1 MAFPTPRAAGKIA
14 LTSMALAVAGAF
26 STAHAAGQDSAARDD
41 VQQVVVTAQKRAQT
55 MVDVPQSMSVVGGD
69 ALEKHQATGFA
80 DYLKLV
86 PSLQLVQSTPGEG
99 RLVLRGLDTGGVAST
114 VAVYLDET
122 PFGSSSGLA
131 NGAILAGDFDTF
143 DLARVEVLRGPQG
156 ALYGASSLGGLV
168 KFVTNA
174 PDFDGFAMRARI
186 GAASVDGGGVS
197 YRTNLVVNTPI
208 SDTLAARASV
218 SYQKEPGFIDS
229 IGTAGS
235 DVAKDIN
242 KAENY
247 GGRASLLYK
256 PHKDFDL
263 RLTAVAQNIATD
275 APSVVESDPD
285 SLATLYGRPTQ
296 SQFVPS
302 MRDIHYRVFNGT
314 ANWNLGSASLT
325 SSTSYSTQKQYA
337 REDITHNLSGF
348 IEENLGVPN
357 DLFMGMELEVKK
369 FTQEL
374 RLSSNGG
381 GRVDWLAGL
390 YYTDEDSNLAQH
402 YNALVPGSMT
412 PATGLPLLAEIGLG
426 SNYRE
431 VAAFANTTIHL
442 NPAYDLDIGGR
453 YSHNKQDAR
462 QVGDGALAG
471 GPADI
476 RAESSE
482 GVFTY
487 AVALKRKFSERTAVY
502 ARAAKG
508 FRPGG
513 PNVLPPEAP
522 PGTPSTYDSDSV
534 MSYEAG
540 LKTQTEDGHWSLDL
554 SAFHIKW
561 KDIQLLAVV
570 NNYGVNTNGAGATAD
585 GVELTAGWRP
595 LRGLRLSANGT
606 WNKARLDDATDP
618 IVGGFKGDRLPFSP
632 KYTAALLADYRWTI
646 GDTTPAFAGAS
657 VRRMAGQ
664 YGAFDY
670 DYRTANGRQREIPSY
685 NVVDAYAGLE
695 LGNWTVEVFGK
706 NLGNSDGRLSTTS
719 TTANGMFVSPN
730 GAMLTGVI
738 APRTVGFTLTREY

>member
-1 MAFPTPRAAGKIA
+1 MATVAGRIA
-14 LTSMALAVAGAF
+14 VTSMALAVSGAF
-26 STAHAAGQDSAARDD
+26 AADQTAPQDD

-69 ALEKHQATGFA
+69 TLDKHQATGFA

-143 DLARVEVLRGPQG
+143 DLARIEVLRGPQG

-174 PDFDGFAMRARI
+174 PELDRFALRARL
-186 GAASVDGGGVS
+186 GAATVDGGKMS
-197 YRTNLVVNTPI
+197 YRSNLVVNTPL
-208 SDTLAARASV
+208 SDTVALRMSG

-235 DVAKDIN
+235 DIERNIN
-242 KAENY
+242 GARNY

-256 PHKDFDL
+256 PGTTFDL
-263 RLTAVAQNIATD
+263 RLSAVAQNIATD
-275 APSVVESDPD
+275 APGTVESDPD
-285 SLATLYGRPTQ
+285 TLETLYGRPTQ
-296 SQFVPS
+296 SQFVPH

-314 ANWNLGSASLT
+314 ANWNLGAASLT
-325 SSTSYSTQKQYA
+325 SSTSYSTQKQFA
-337 REDITHNLSGF
+337 REDVSFNLSELVEGVF
-348 IEENLGVPN
+348 GVPN
-357 DLFMGMELEVKK
+357 ELYLGQETELKK

-374 RLSSNGG
+374 RLSSNAGK
-381 GRVDWLAGL
+381 RFDWLAGL
-390 YYTDEDSNLAQH
+390 YYTDEQGAIAQRYH
-402 YNALVPGSMT
+402 AVVPGSMT
-412 PATGLPLLAEIGLG
+412 PATGLPLLADIRLR

-442 NPAYDLDIGGR
+442 TPVYDLDVGGR

-462 QVGDGALAG
+462 QTGDGALAG
-471 GPADI
+471 GPADDS
-476 RAESSE
+476 ADSSE

-487 AVALKRKFSERTAVY
+487 AVALKRKFSERSAVY

-513 PNVLPPEAP
+513 PNVLPPNP
-522 PGTPSTYDSDSV
+522 GPGTPATYDSDSV

-540 LKTQTEDGHWSLDL
+540 LKTQTVDGMWSLDL

-570 NNYGVNTNGAGATAD
+570 NGFGVNTNGAGATAD
-585 GVELTAGWRP
+585 GVEISAGFRP
-595 LRGLRLSANGT
+595 MRGLRLSANGA
-606 WNKARLDDATDP
+606 WNKARLDGATDP
-618 IVGGFKGDRLPFSP
+618 LVGGFKGDRLPFSP

-646 GDTTPAFAGAS
+646 RDTTPAYAGVS
-657 VRRMAGQ
+657 VRRIAGQ
-664 YGAFDY
+664 FGSFDF

-685 NVVDAYAGLE
+685 NVFDAHAGVE
-695 LGNWTVEVFGK
+695 LGTWTVELFGK
-706 NLGNSDGRLSTTS
+706 NLGNSDGRTS
-719 TTANGMFVSPN
+719 TGTLLANGGFVSPN
-730 GAMLTGVI
+730 GALGAGVI
-738 APRTVGFTLTREY
+738 APRTIGFTLTKEY

>member
-1 MAFPTPRAAGKIA
+1 MALPTPRKAAGSIV
-14 LTSMALAVAGAF
+14 LTSMALAV
-26 STAHAAGQDSAARDD
+26 SSVWAAGQEQQQQRDD

-208 SDTLAARASV
+208 SETLAARASV

-235 DVAKDIN
+235 DLARDIN

-275 APSVVESDPD
+275 APSIVESDPD
-285 SLATLYGRPTQ
+285 SLENLYGRPTQ
-296 SQFVPS
+296 SQFVPQ

-337 REDITHNLSGF
+337 REDLTTNLSQF
-348 IEENLGVPN
+348 VEDNLSVPN
-357 DLFMGMELEVKK
+357 DLYMGMELEVRK

-390 YYTDEDSNLAQH
+390 YYTDEEADLDQRYH
-402 YNALVPGSMT
+402 ALVPGTMT
-412 PATGLPLLAEIGLG
+412 PATGLPLLADVGLG

-442 NPAYDLDIGGR
+442 NPVYDLDIGGR
-453 YSHNKQDAR
+453 YSHNKQDAH
-462 QVGDGALAG
+462 QFGDGALAG
-471 GPADI
+471 GPADN
-476 RAESSE
+476 RGESSE
-482 GVFTY
+482 DVFTY
-487 AVALKRKFSERTAVY
+487 AVSLKRKFSERTAVY

-513 PNVLPPEAP
+513 PNVLPPAAP
-522 PGTPSTYDSDSV
+522 PGTPTSYESDSV

-540 LKTQTEDGHWSLDL
+540 LKTQSDDGRWSLDL

-561 KDIQLLAVV
+561 KDIQLLAEV
-570 NNYGVNTNGAGATAD
+570 NGFGINANGSGATAD
-585 GVELTAGWRP
+585 GVEITAGWRP
-595 LRGLRLSANGT
+595 LRGLRLSANGA
-606 WNKARLDDATDP
+606 WNKARLDDDTDLEL
-618 IVGGFKGDRLPFSP
+618 VGGYKGDRLPFSP
-632 KYTAALLADYRWTI
+632 KYTASLLADYRWTI

-664 YGAFDY
+664 YGSFDPA
-670 DYRTANGRQREIPSY
+670 YRAANGRQREIPSY
-685 NVVDAYAGLE
+685 NVFDAYAGLE

-706 NLGNSDGRLSTTS
+706 NLGNSDGKLST
-719 TTANGMFVSPN
+719 AELMPNGMFAYPN
-730 GAMLTGVI
+730 GALGTGVI

>member
-1 MAFPTPRAAGKIA
+1 MATVAGRIA
-14 LTSMALAVAGAF
+14 VTSMALAVSGAF
-26 STAHAAGQDSAARDD
+26 AADQTAPQDD

-69 ALEKHQATGFA
+69 TLDKHQATGFA

-143 DLARVEVLRGPQG
+143 DLARIEVLRGPQG

-174 PDFDGFAMRARI
+174 PELDRFALRARL
-186 GAASVDGGGVS
+186 GAATVDGGKMA
-197 YRTNLVVNTPI
+197 YRSNLVVNTPL
-208 SDTLAARASV
+208 SDTVALRMSG

-235 DVAKDIN
+235 DIERNIN
-242 KAENY
+242 GARNY

-256 PHKDFDL
+256 PSTTFDL
-263 RLTAVAQNIATD
+263 RLSAVAQNIATD
-275 APSVVESDPD
+275 APGTVESDPD
-285 SLATLYGRPTQ
+285 TLETLYGRPTQ
-296 SQFVPS
+296 SQFVPH

-325 SSTSYSTQKQYA
+325 SSTSYSTQKQFV
-337 REDITHNLSGF
+337 REDVSFNLTGIVEDIFGVRS
-348 IEENLGVPN
+348 ELYLGQEV
-357 DLFMGMELEVKK
+357 ELKK

-374 RLSSNGG
+374 RLSSNTGK
-381 GRVDWLAGL
+381 RFDWLAGL
-390 YYTDEDSNLAQH
+390 YYTDEEGAIAQRYH
-402 YNALVPGSMT
+402 AVVPGSMT
-412 PATGLPLLAEIGLG
+412 PATGLPLLADIRLR

-442 NPAYDLDIGGR
+442 TPVYDLDVGGR
-453 YSHNKQDAR
+453 YSHNKQDGR
-462 QVGDGALAG
+462 QIGDGALAG
-471 GPADI
+471 GPADDS
-476 RAESSE
+476 ADSSE

-487 AVALKRKFSERTAVY
+487 AVALKRKFSERSAVY

-513 PNVLPPEAP
+513 PNVLPPNP
-522 PGTPSTYDSDSV
+522 GPGTPATYDSDSV

-540 LKTQTEDGHWSLDL
+540 IKTQTVDGMWSLDL

-570 NNYGVNTNGAGATAD
+570 NGFGVNTNGAGATAD
-585 GVELTAGWRP
+585 GVEISAGFRP
-595 LRGLRLSANGT
+595 VRGLRLSANGA
-606 WNKARLDDATDP
+606 WNKARLDGATDP
-618 IVGGFKGDRLPFSP
+618 LVGGFKGDRLPFSP

-646 GDTTPAFAGAS
+646 RDTTPAYAGVS
-657 VRRMAGQ
+657 VRRIAGQ
-664 YGAFDY
+664 FGSFDF

-685 NVVDAYAGLE
+685 NVFDAHAGVE
-695 LGNWTVEVFGK
+695 LGTWTVELFGK
-706 NLGNSDGRLSTTS
+706 NLGNSDGRTS
-719 TTANGMFVSPN
+719 TGTLLANGGFVSPN
-730 GAMLTGVI
+730 GALGAGVI
-738 APRTVGFTLTREY
+738 APRTIGFTLTKEY

>member
-1 MAFPTPRAAGKIA
+1 MATVAGRIA
-14 LTSMALAVAGAF
+14 VTSMALAISGAF
-26 STAHAAGQDSAARDD
+26 AADQTAPQDD
-41 VQQVVVTAQKRAQT
+41 VQQVVVTAQKRVQT

-69 ALEKHQATGFA
+69 TLDKHQATGFA

-143 DLARVEVLRGPQG
+143 DLARIEVLRGPQG

-174 PDFDGFAMRARI
+174 PELDRFALRARL
-186 GAASVDGGGVS
+186 GAATVDGGKVA
-197 YRTNLVVNTPI
+197 YRSNLVVNTPL
-208 SDTLAARASV
+208 SDTVALRMSG

-229 IGTAGS
+229 IGTGGS
-235 DVAKDIN
+235 DIERNIN
-242 KAENY
+242 GARNY

-256 PHKDFDL
+256 PGTTFDL
-263 RLTAVAQNIATD
+263 RLSAVAQNIATD
-275 APSVVESDPD
+275 APSTVESDPD
-285 SLATLYGRPTQ
+285 TLETLYGRPTQ
-296 SQFVPS
+296 SQFVPH

-314 ANWNLGSASLT
+314 ANWNLGAASLT
-325 SSTSYSTQKQYA
+325 SSTSYSTQKQFA
-337 REDITHNLSGF
+337 REDVSFNLSELVEGVF
-348 IEENLGVPN
+348 GVPN
-357 DLFMGMELEVKK
+357 ELYLGQETELKK

-374 RLSSNGG
+374 RLSSNAGKQF
-381 GRVDWLAGL
+381 DWLAGL
-390 YYTDEDSNLAQH
+390 YYTDEQGAIAQRYH
-402 YNALVPGSMT
+402 AVVPGSMT
-412 PATGLPLLAEIGLG
+412 PASGLPLLADIRLR

-442 NPAYDLDIGGR
+442 TPVYDLDVGGR

-462 QVGDGALAG
+462 QTGDGALAG
-471 GPADI
+471 GPADDS
-476 RAESSE
+476 ADSSE

-487 AVALKRKFSERTAVY
+487 AVALKRKFSERSAVY

-513 PNVLPPEAP
+513 PNVLPPNP
-522 PGTPSTYDSDSV
+522 GPGTSATYDSDSV

-540 LKTQTEDGHWSLDL
+540 LKTQTVDGMWSLDL

-570 NNYGVNTNGAGATAD
+570 NGFGVNTNGAGATAD
-585 GVELTAGWRP
+585 GVEISAGFRP
-595 LRGLRLSANGT
+595 MRGLRLSANGA
-606 WNKARLDDATDP
+606 WNKARLDGATDP
-618 IVGGFKGDRLPFSP
+618 LVGGFKGDRLPFSP

-646 GDTTPAFAGAS
+646 GDTTPAYAGVS
-657 VRRMAGQ
+657 VRRIAGQ
-664 YGAFDY
+664 FASFDF

-685 NVVDAYAGLE
+685 NVFDAHAGVE
-695 LGNWTVEVFGK
+695 LGTWTVELYGK
-706 NLGNSDGRLSTTS
+706 NLGNSDGRTS
-719 TTANGMFVSPN
+719 TASLLANGGFVHPN
-730 GAMLTGVI
+730 GALGTGVI
-738 APRTVGFTLTREY
+738 APRTLGFTLTKEY

>member
-1 MAFPTPRAAGKIA
+1 MANHMPAVARRIV
-14 LTSMALAVAGAF
+14 LTSMALAVSSAF
-26 STAHAAGQDSAARDD
+26 PSAHAAGQDTSRDD

-86 PSLQLVQSTPGEG
+86 PSLQLVQETPGAG
-99 RLVLRGLDTGGVAST
+99 RLVVRGIDTGGVAST

-131 NGAILAGDFDTF
+131 NGAVLAGDFDTF

-156 ALYGASSLGGLV
+156 ALYGASSLGGLI

-218 SYQKEPGFIDS
+218 SYLKEPGFIDS

-242 KAENY
+242 KAKNY

-263 RLTAVAQNIATD
+263 RLSAVAQNIATD
-275 APSVVESDPD
+275 APGIVESDPD
-285 SLATLYGRPTQ
+285 TLDTLYGRPTQ
-296 SQFVPS
+296 SQFVPH
-302 MRDIHYRVFNGT
+302 MRDIHYRLFNGT
-314 ANWNLGSASLT
+314 ANWNLGSTSLT
-325 SSTSYSTQKQYA
+325 SATSYSTQKQYV
-337 REDITHNLSGF
+337 REDVTFNISPIVEGGF
-348 IEENLGVPN
+348 GVANEMYLGQ
-357 DLFMGMELEVKK
+357 ELEVKK

-374 RLSSNGG
+374 RLSSNSG

-390 YYTDEDSNLAQH
+390 YYTDEDANLAQRYH
-402 YNALVPGSMT
+402 AVEPGTMT
-412 PATGLPLLAEIGLG
+412 PITSLPLLADIGLG

-431 VAAFANTTIHL
+431 VAAFANTTFHL
-442 NPAYDLDIGGR
+442 NPVYDLDIGGR

-471 GPADI
+471 GPADN

-487 AVALKRKFSERTAVY
+487 ATSLKRKFSERTAVY
-502 ARAAKG
+502 ARVAKG

-513 PNVLPPEAP
+513 PNVLPPDVPE
-522 PGTPSTYDSDSV
+522 GTPATYGSDSV
-534 MSYEAG
+534 MNYEVG
-540 LKTQTEDGHWSLDL
+540 LKIQSADGRWSLDL

-570 NNYGVNTNGAGATAD
+570 NNFGVNTNGAGATAD
-585 GVELTAGWRP
+585 GAEFTASYRP
-595 LRGLRLSANGT
+595 LRGMRLSANAA
-606 WNKARLDDATDP
+606 WNNARLDDATET
-618 IVGGFKGDRLPFSP
+618 IVGGFEGDRLPFSP
-632 KYTAALLADYRWTI
+632 RYTAALMADYRWTI
-646 GDTTPAFAGAS
+646 GDTMPAFAGAS
-657 VRRMAGQ
+657 MRRMSGQ
-664 YGAFDY
+664 HGAFNY
-670 DYRTANGRQREIPSY
+670 EYRVANGRQREIPSY
-685 NVVDAYAGLE
+685 NVVDAYAGIE
-695 LGNWTVEVFGK
+695 LGTWTVEVYGK
-706 NLGNSDGRLSTTS
+706 NLGNSDGRLSTGVV
-719 TTANGMFVSPN
+719 TANGALVNPN
-730 GAMLTGVI
+730 GAIGTGVI
-738 APRTVGFTLTREY
+738 APRTLGFTLTKEY

>member
-1 MAFPTPRAAGKIA
+1 MATVAGRIA
-14 LTSMALAVAGAF
+14 VTSMALAISSAF
-26 STAHAAGQDSAARDD
+26 AADQAAPQDD

-69 ALEKHQATGFA
+69 TLDKHQATGFA

-143 DLARVEVLRGPQG
+143 DLARIEVLRGPQG

-174 PDFDGFAMRARI
+174 PELDRFALRARL
-186 GAASVDGGGVS
+186 GAATVDGGKVS
-197 YRTNLVVNTPI
+197 YRSNLVVNAPL
-208 SDTLAARASV
+208 SDTVALRMSG

-235 DVAKDIN
+235 DIERNIN
-242 KAENY
+242 GARNY

-256 PHKDFDL
+256 PSTTFDL
-263 RLTAVAQNIATD
+263 RLSAVAQNIATD
-275 APSVVESDPD
+275 APGTVESDPD
-285 SLATLYGRPTQ
+285 TLETLYGRPTQ
-296 SQFVPS
+296 SQFVPHR
-302 MRDIHYRVFNGT
+302 RDIHYRVFNGT
-314 ANWNLGSASLT
+314 ANWDLGAASLT
-325 SSTSYSTQKQYA
+325 SSTSYSTQKQFA
-337 REDITHNLSGF
+337 REDVSFNLSELVEGVF
-348 IEENLGVPN
+348 GVPN
-357 DLFMGMELEVKK
+357 ELYLGQETELKK

-374 RLSSNGG
+374 RLSSNTGK
-381 GRVDWLAGL
+381 RLDWLAGL
-390 YYTDEDSNLAQH
+390 YYTDEEGAIAQRYH
-402 YNALVPGSMT
+402 AVVPGSMT
-412 PATGLPLLAEIGLG
+412 PATGLPLLADIRLR

-442 NPAYDLDIGGR
+442 TPVYDLDVGGR
-453 YSHNKQDAR
+453 YSHNEQDAR
-462 QVGDGALAG
+462 QTGDGALAG
-471 GPADI
+471 GPADDS
-476 RAESSE
+476 ADSSE

-487 AVALKRKFSERTAVY
+487 AVALKRKFSERSAVY

-513 PNVLPPEAP
+513 PNVLPPNP
-522 PGTPSTYDSDSV
+522 GPGTPATYDSDSV

-540 LKTQTEDGHWSLDL
+540 IKTQTVDGMWSLDL

-570 NNYGVNTNGAGATAD
+570 NGFGVNTNGAGATAD
-585 GVELTAGWRP
+585 GVEISAGFRP
-595 LRGLRLSANGT
+595 LRGLRLSANGA
-606 WNKARLDDATDP
+606 WNKARLDGATDP
-618 IVGGFKGDRLPFSP
+618 LVGGFKGDRLPFSP

-646 GDTTPAFAGAS
+646 RDTTPAYAGVS
-657 VRRMAGQ
+657 VRRIAGQ
-664 YGAFDY
+664 FASFDF

-685 NVVDAYAGLE
+685 NVFDAHAGVE
-695 LGNWTVEVFGK
+695 LGTWTVELYGK
-706 NLGNSDGRLSTTS
+706 NLGNSDGRTS
-719 TTANGMFVSPN
+719 TASLLANGGFVHPN
-730 GAMLTGVI
+730 GALGTGVI
-738 APRTVGFTLTREY
+738 APRTLGFTLTKEY

>member
-1 MAFPTPRAAGKIA
+1 MATVAGRIA
-14 LTSMALAVAGAF
+14 VTSMALAISGAF
-26 STAHAAGQDSAARDD
+26 AADQTAPQDD
-41 VQQVVVTAQKRAQT
+41 VQQVVVTAQKRVQT

-69 ALEKHQATGFA
+69 TLDKHQATGFA

-143 DLARVEVLRGPQG
+143 DLARIEVLRGPQG

-174 PDFDGFAMRARI
+174 PELDRFALRARL
-186 GAASVDGGGVS
+186 GAATVDGGKVA
-197 YRTNLVVNTPI
+197 YRSNLVVNTPL
-208 SDTLAARASV
+208 SDTVALRMSG

-235 DVAKDIN
+235 DIERNIN
-242 KAENY
+242 GARNY

-256 PHKDFDL
+256 PSTTFDL
-263 RLTAVAQNIATD
+263 RLSAVAQNIATD
-275 APSVVESDPD
+275 APGTVESDPD
-285 SLATLYGRPTQ
+285 TLETLYGRPTQ
-296 SQFVPS
+296 SQFVPHR
-302 MRDIHYRVFNGT
+302 RDIHYRVFNGT
-314 ANWNLGSASLT
+314 ANWNLGAASLT
-325 SSTSYSTQKQYA
+325 SSTSYSTQKQFA
-337 REDITHNLSGF
+337 REDVSFNLSELVEGVF
-348 IEENLGVPN
+348 GVPN
-357 DLFMGMELEVKK
+357 ELYLGQETELKK

-374 RLSSNGG
+374 RLSSNAGK
-381 GRVDWLAGL
+381 RFDWLAGL
-390 YYTDEDSNLAQH
+390 YYTDEQGAIAQRYH
-402 YNALVPGSMT
+402 AVVPGSMT
-412 PATGLPLLAEIGLG
+412 PATGLPLLADIRLR

-442 NPAYDLDIGGR
+442 TPVYDLDVGGR

-462 QVGDGALAG
+462 QTGDGALAG
-471 GPADI
+471 GPADDS
-476 RAESSE
+476 ADSSE

-487 AVALKRKFSERTAVY
+487 AVALKRKFSERSAVY

-513 PNVLPPEAP
+513 PNVLPPNP
-522 PGTPSTYDSDSV
+522 GPGTPATYDSDSV

-540 LKTQTEDGHWSLDL
+540 IKTQTVDGMWSLDL

-570 NNYGVNTNGAGATAD
+570 NGFGVNTNGAGATAD
-585 GVELTAGWRP
+585 GVEISAGFRP
-595 LRGLRLSANGT
+595 VRGLRLSANGA
-606 WNKARLDDATDP
+606 WNKARLDGATDP
-618 IVGGFKGDRLPFSP
+618 LVGGFKGDRLPFSP

-646 GDTTPAFAGAS
+646 RDTTPAYAGVS

-664 YGAFDY
+664 FASFDF

-685 NVVDAYAGLE
+685 NVFDAHAGVE
-695 LGNWTVEVFGK
+695 LGTWTVELYGK
-706 NLGNSDGRLSTTS
+706 NLGNSDGRTS
-719 TTANGMFVSPN
+719 TASLLANGGFVSPN
-730 GAMLTGVI
+730 GALGAGVI
-738 APRTVGFTLTREY
+738 APRTIGFTLTKEY

>member
-1 MAFPTPRAAGKIA
+1 MANHMPAVARRIV
-14 LTSMALAVAGAF
+14 LTSMALAVSSAF
-26 STAHAAGQDSAARDD
+26 PSAHAAGQDTSRDD

-86 PSLQLVQSTPGEG
+86 PSLQLVQETPGAG
-99 RLVLRGLDTGGVAST
+99 RLVVRGIDTGGVAST

-131 NGAILAGDFDTF
+131 NGAVLAGDFDTF

-156 ALYGASSLGGLV
+156 ALYGASSLGGLI

-186 GAASVDGGGVS
+186 GAASSDGGGVS

-218 SYQKEPGFIDS
+218 SYLKEPGFIDS

-242 KAENY
+242 KAKNY

-263 RLTAVAQNIATD
+263 RLSAVAQNIATD
-275 APSVVESDPD
+275 APGIVESDPD
-285 SLATLYGRPTQ
+285 TLDTLYGRPTQ
-296 SQFVPS
+296 SQFVPH
-302 MRDIHYRVFNGT
+302 MRDIHYRLFNGT
-314 ANWNLGSASLT
+314 ANWNLGSTSLT
-325 SSTSYSTQKQYA
+325 SATSYSTQKQYV
-337 REDITHNLSGF
+337 REDVTFNISPIVEGGF
-348 IEENLGVPN
+348 GVANEMYLGQ
-357 DLFMGMELEVKK
+357 ELEVKK

-374 RLSSNGG
+374 RLSSNSG

-390 YYTDEDSNLAQH
+390 YYTDEDANLAQRYH
-402 YNALVPGSMT
+402 AVEPGTMT
-412 PATGLPLLAEIGLG
+412 PITSLPLLADIGLG

-431 VAAFANTTIHL
+431 VAAFANTTFHL
-442 NPAYDLDIGGR
+442 NPVYDLDIGGR

-471 GPADI
+471 GPADN

-487 AVALKRKFSERTAVY
+487 ATSLKRKFSERTAVY
-502 ARAAKG
+502 ARVAKG

-513 PNVLPPEAP
+513 PNVLPPDVPE
-522 PGTPSTYDSDSV
+522 GTPATYGSDSV
-534 MSYEAG
+534 MNYEVG
-540 LKTQTEDGHWSLDL
+540 LKTQSADGRWSLDL

-570 NNYGVNTNGAGATAD
+570 NNFGVNTNGAGATAD
-585 GVELTAGWRP
+585 GAEFTASYRP
-595 LRGLRLSANGT
+595 LRGLRLSANAA
-606 WNKARLDDATDP
+606 WNNARLDDATET
-618 IVGGFKGDRLPFSP
+618 IVGGFEGDRLPFSP
-632 KYTAALLADYRWTI
+632 RYTAALMADYRWTI
-646 GDTTPAFAGAS
+646 GDTMPAFAGAS
-657 VRRMAGQ
+657 MRRMSGQ
-664 YGAFDY
+664 HGAFNY
-670 DYRTANGRQREIPSY
+670 EYRVANGRQREIPSY
-685 NVVDAYAGLE
+685 NVVDAYAGIE
-695 LGNWTVEVFGK
+695 LGTWTVEVYGK
-706 NLGNSDGRLSTTS
+706 NLGNSDGRLSTGVV
-719 TTANGMFVSPN
+719 TANGALVNPN
-730 GAMLTGVI
+730 GAIGTGVI
-738 APRTVGFTLTREY
+738 APRTLGFTLTKEY

>member
-1 MAFPTPRAAGKIA
+1 MANHMPAVARRIV
-14 LTSMALAVAGAF
+14 LTSMALAVSSAF
-26 STAHAAGQDSAARDD
+26 PSAHAAGQDTSRDD

-86 PSLQLVQSTPGEG
+86 PSLQLVQETPGAG
-99 RLVLRGLDTGGVAST
+99 RLVVRGIDTGGVAST

-131 NGAILAGDFDTF
+131 NGAVLAGDFDTF

-156 ALYGASSLGGLV
+156 ALYGASSLGGLI

-186 GAASVDGGGVS
+186 GAASSDGGGVS

-218 SYQKEPGFIDS
+218 SYLKEPGFIDS

-242 KAENY
+242 KAKNY

-263 RLTAVAQNIATD
+263 RLSAVAQNIATD
-275 APSVVESDPD
+275 APGIVESDPD
-285 SLATLYGRPTQ
+285 TLDTLYGRPTQ
-296 SQFVPS
+296 SQFVPH
-302 MRDIHYRVFNGT
+302 MRDIHYRLFNGT
-314 ANWNLGSASLT
+314 ANWNLGSTSLT
-325 SSTSYSTQKQYA
+325 SATSYSTQKQYV
-337 REDITHNLSGF
+337 REDVTFNISPIVEGGF
-348 IEENLGVPN
+348 GVANEMYLGQ
-357 DLFMGMELEVKK
+357 ELEVKK

-374 RLSSNGG
+374 RLSSNSG

-390 YYTDEDSNLAQH
+390 YYTDEDANLAQRYH
-402 YNALVPGSMT
+402 AVEPGTMT
-412 PATGLPLLAEIGLG
+412 PITSLPLLADIGLG

-431 VAAFANTTIHL
+431 VAAFANTTFHL
-442 NPAYDLDIGGR
+442 NPVYDLDIGGR

-471 GPADI
+471 GPADN

-487 AVALKRKFSERTAVY
+487 ATSLKRKFSERTAVY
-502 ARAAKG
+502 ARVAKG

-513 PNVLPPEAP
+513 PNVLPPDVPE
-522 PGTPSTYDSDSV
+522 GTPATYGSDSV
-534 MSYEAG
+534 MNYEVG
-540 LKTQTEDGHWSLDL
+540 LKTQSADGRWSLDL

-570 NNYGVNTNGAGATAD
+570 NNFGVNTNGVGATAD
-585 GVELTAGWRP
+585 GAEFTASYRP
-595 LRGLRLSANGT
+595 LRGLRLSANAA
-606 WNKARLDDATDP
+606 WNNARLDDATET
-618 IVGGFKGDRLPFSP
+618 IVGGFEGDRLPFSP
-632 KYTAALLADYRWTI
+632 RYTAALMADYRWTI
-646 GDTTPAFAGAS
+646 GDTMPAFAGAS
-657 VRRMAGQ
+657 MRRMSGQ
-664 YGAFDY
+664 HGAFNY
-670 DYRTANGRQREIPSY
+670 EYRVANGRQREIPSY
-685 NVVDAYAGLE
+685 NVVDAYAGIE
-695 LGNWTVEVFGK
+695 LGTWTVEVYGK
-706 NLGNSDGRLSTTS
+706 NLGNSDGRLSTGVV
-719 TTANGMFVSPN
+719 TANGALVNPN
-730 GAMLTGVI
+730 GAIGTGVI
-738 APRTVGFTLTREY
+738 APRTLGFTLTREY

>member
-1 MAFPTPRAAGKIA
+1 MANHMPAVARRIV
-14 LTSMALAVAGAF
+14 LTSMALAVSSAF
-26 STAHAAGQDSAARDD
+26 SSAYAAGQDASRDD

-86 PSLQLVQSTPGEG
+86 PSLQLVQETPGAG
-99 RLVLRGLDTGGVAST
+99 RLVVRGIDTGGVAST

-131 NGAILAGDFDTF
+131 NGAVLAGDFDTF

-156 ALYGASSLGGLV
+156 ALYGASSLGGLI

-174 PDFDGFAMRARI
+174 PSFDGFAMRARI

-197 YRTNLVVNTPI
+197 YRSNLVVNTPI
-208 SDTLAARASV
+208 SETLAARASV
-218 SYQKEPGFIDS
+218 SYLKEPGFIDS

-242 KAENY
+242 KAKNY

-263 RLTAVAQNIATD
+263 RLSAVAQNIATD
-275 APSVVESDPD
+275 APGIVESDPD
-285 SLATLYGRPTQ
+285 TLDTLYGRPTQ
-296 SQFVPS
+296 SQFVPH
-302 MRDIHYRVFNGT
+302 MRDIHYRLFNGT

-325 SSTSYSTQKQYA
+325 SATSYSTQKQYV
-337 REDITHNLSGF
+337 REDVTFNIRPIVEGAFGIPAELY
-348 IEENLGVPN
+348 LGQ
-357 DLFMGMELEVKK
+357 ELEVKK

-390 YYTDEDSNLAQH
+390 YYTDEDANLAQRYH
-402 YNALVPGSMT
+402 AVVPGSMT
-412 PATGLPLLAEIGLG
+412 PQTGLPLLADIGLG

-442 NPAYDLDIGGR
+442 NPVYDLDIGGR

-471 GPADI
+471 GPADN

-487 AVALKRKFSERTAVY
+487 ATSLKRKFSERSAVY
-502 ARAAKG
+502 ARVAKG

-513 PNVLPPEAP
+513 PNVLPPDVPA
-522 PGTPSTYDSDSV
+522 GTPATYGSDSV
-534 MSYEAG
+534 MNYEVG
-540 LKTQTEDGHWSLDL
+540 LKTQTADGRWSLDL

-570 NNYGVNTNGAGATAD
+570 NNFGVNTNGAGATAD
-585 GVELTAGWRP
+585 GAEFTASYRP
-595 LRGLRLSANGT
+595 LRGLRLSANAA
-606 WNKARLDDATDP
+606 WNDARLDDPTEI

-632 KYTAALLADYRWTI
+632 RYTAALMADYRWTI
-646 GDTTPAFAGAS
+646 GDTMPAFAGAS
-657 VRRMAGQ
+657 MRRMSGQ
-664 YGAFDY
+664 HGAFDY
-670 DYRTANGRQREIPSY
+670 DYRVANGRQREIPSY

-695 LGNWTVEVFGK
+695 LGTWTVEVYGK
-706 NLGNSDGRLSTTS
+706 NLGNSDGRLSTGVV
-719 TTANGMFVSPN
+719 TANGGLVNPK
-730 GAMLTGVI
+730 GAIGTGVI
-738 APRTVGFTLTREY
+738 APRTLGFTLTKEY

>member
-1 MAFPTPRAAGKIA
+1 MAFPTPRKAAGSIV
-14 LTSMALAVAGAF
+14 LTSMALAVSSAW
-26 STAHAAGQDSAARDD
+26 AAGQEQQQQQRED

-208 SDTLAARASV
+208 SETLAARASV

-235 DVAKDIN
+235 DVARDIN

-263 RLTAVAQNIATD
+263 RLTAVAQNVATD
-275 APSVVESDPD
+275 APSIVESDPD
-285 SLATLYGRPTQ
+285 SLETLYGRPTQ
-296 SQFVPS
+296 SQFVPQ

-337 REDITHNLSGF
+337 REDVTFNLSQF
-348 IEENLGVPN
+348 VEDNLGVPN
-357 DLFMGMELEVKK
+357 ELYMGMELEVKK

-390 YYTDEDSNLAQH
+390 YYTDEEADLAQRYH
-402 YNALVPGSMT
+402 ALVPGTMT
-412 PATGLPLLAEIGLG
+412 PATGLPLLADVGLG

-453 YSHNKQDAR
+453 YSHNKQDAH
-462 QVGDGALAG
+462 QLGAGALTT
-471 GPADI
+471 PADI
-476 RAESSE
+476 RGESSE
-482 GVFTY
+482 DVFTY
-487 AVALKRKFSERTAVY
+487 AVSLKRKFSERTAVY

-522 PGTPSTYDSDSV
+522 SGTPTSYESDSV

-540 LKTQTEDGHWSLDL
+540 LKTQSDDGRWSLDL

-561 KDIQLLAVV
+561 KDIQLLANV
-570 NNYGVNTNGAGATAD
+570 NGFGINANGSGATAD
-585 GVELTAGWRP
+585 GVEITTSWRP
-595 LRGLRLSANGT
+595 LQGLRLSANGA
-606 WNKARLDDATDP
+606 WNNARLDDDTDP
-618 IVGGFKGDRLPFSP
+618 QLVGGYKGDRLPFSP
-632 KYTAALLADYRWTI
+632 RYTASLLADYRWTI
-646 GDTTPAFAGAS
+646 GDTMPAFAGAS
-657 VRRMAGQ
+657 VRRVAGQ
-664 YGAFDY
+664 DASFDPA
-670 DYRTANGRQREIPSY
+670 YRAANGRQREIPSY
-685 NVVDAYAGLE
+685 NVFDAYAGLE

-706 NLGNSDGRLSTTS
+706 NLGNSDGKLST
-719 TTANGMFVSPN
+719 AELMPNGMFAYPN
-730 GAMLTGVI
+730 GALGTGVI